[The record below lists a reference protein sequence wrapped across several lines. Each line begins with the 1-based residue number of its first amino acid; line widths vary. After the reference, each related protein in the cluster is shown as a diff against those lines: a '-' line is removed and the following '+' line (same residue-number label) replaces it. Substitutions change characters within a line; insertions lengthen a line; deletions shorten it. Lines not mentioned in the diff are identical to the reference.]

1 MAAIIF
7 DFDGTIADSFAVI
20 VDVFETITGS
30 KTVLTAA
37 QMHELKGKPLQ
48 VVARELHVPF
58 WKIPWLLV
66 RGRRLMGRRINDVP
80 LFDGM
85 GKVIEELHAEGHQLF
100 VVSSNSTRN
109 VKRFLKHNH
118 LYSYFVSIRGGVG
131 LFGKPRVLRR
141 LMKRNRFQTDE
152 CIYIGDETRDVLS
165 AKSIQLRVIA
175 VEWGFANP
183 SFLRDMLPTAMAAR
197 PQDIIHVIDGLK

>member
-1 MAAIIF
+1 
-7 DFDGTIADSFAVI
+7 
-20 VDVFETITGS
+20 
-30 KTVLTAA
+30 
-37 QMHELKGKPLQ
+37 
-48 VVARELHVPF
+48 
-58 WKIPWLLV
+58 
-66 RGRRLMGRRINDVP
+66 
-80 LFDGM
+80 M